1 MTATTEERV
10 SAPEMEPD
18 APDLGAAENAAT
30 RRAERMR
37 LYVQPVIVLI
47 LVAGVLIWAFS
58 RDLNATQKASINLDN
73 IVTLTWQHV
82 LITAAVVIIVVAIAV
97 PLGTQLTRPKFTRQS
112 PFYVGIANIAAAA
125 PAIRQHLL
133 I

>member
-1 MTATTEERV
+1 
-10 SAPEMEPD
+10 
-18 APDLGAAENAAT
+18 GAAENAAT

-47 LVAGVLIWAFS
+47 LGAGVLTGAFT
-58 RDLNATQKASINLDN
+58 RELNATQKASINLDN

-97 PLGTQLTRPKFTRQS
+97 PLGTLLTS
-112 PFYVGIANIAAAA
+112 P
-125 PAIRQHLL
+125 
-133 I
+133 

>member
-97 PLGTQLTRPKFTRQS
+97 PLGTC
-112 PFYVGIANIAAAA
+112 
-125 PAIRQHLL
+125 
-133 I
+133 

>member
-47 LVAGVLIWAFS
+47 LVAGVLIWHSAEIS
-58 RDLNATQKASINLDN
+58 TRRRRRASTSTTSSL
-73 IVTLTWQHV
+73 
-82 LITAAVVIIVVAIAV
+82 
-97 PLGTQLTRPKFTRQS
+97 
-112 PFYVGIANIAAAA
+112 
-125 PAIRQHLL
+125 
-133 I
+133 